1 MRINPFATFIAS
13 ALLALNT
20 TAQEGP
26 IRVLPAP
33 QAAPAP
39 DVPPGVEFPID
50 PEMPDEGWAEPGMP
64 HEMMMMPP
72 MPGRFK
78 IITVQLPQGGKFTPY
93 VLKLD
98 TQTGQTW
105 QLKLLETTF
114 RHNGKPQIRTRL
126 TFQPVDGGV
135 APNHG
140 HGFVPGHPGIGGETV
155 PGQPDVIEG
164 VPTIP
169 IEPDEPREDRPVP
182 AIPVRPRTIPQPAP
196 APAPREN

>member
-64 HEMMMMPP
+64 HEMMMPP

-140 HGFVPGHPGIGGETV
+140 HGFVPG
-155 PGQPDVIEG
+155 QPDVIEG